1 MYSKE
6 ENRLLRQ
13 EFWTTFDKY
22 TQFFG
27 KKTGAPIKWMLYKTG
42 IKGLELKFELEPNH
56 ITVCIELNHK
66 NEDRRFAMFVFLDTY
81 RNIINQGFA
90 PSPIWN
96 DDLLTDT
103 NKTVAQVYVE
113 KTGLN
118 FHNRDHWPAIYEFM
132 ASNML
137 RLQTNLQD
145 ILPLLQ
151 EEFGR

>member
-22 TQFFG
+22 TQFYG

-42 IKGLELKFELEPNH
+42 IKGLELKFA
-56 ITVCIELNHK
+56 IDSQTIKVCIE
-66 NEDRRFAMFVFLDTY
+66 RRIAMLVFLDTY
-81 RNIINQGFA
+81 RSIINQDFD
-90 PSPIWN
+90 PTPIWN
-96 DDLLTDT
+96 DHLLTDT

-118 FHNRDHWPAIYEFM
+118 FHNRDHWPDIYEFM

-151 EEFGR
+151 EAFGR